1 MAVLDRIKREMRPET
16 LVEKYDKEN
25 IVIGSQLIVDESQ
38 EALFYKEGQSLDVFG
53 PGRYTLSSKN
63 LPLLQKIVNLPFG
76 GETPFT
82 AEVYFVNRTARL
94 DYKWGTPEPIPIE
107 DPVYRVLLSIG
118 CHGQFGLRIDD
129 SRKFVKEIVGTMPV
143 WSGDQVLEYFKGLII
158 NQVKD
163 SIAEFVVKRSISVS
177 KMSAYLEEV
186 SKLIEDGCREEF
198 ANYGIEL
205 LRFFVTSVAIPS
217 SELKKIQEGAFE
229 RLKIEQIGD
238 DRYRAKRTFDALDK
252 AAENPGAA
260 GTLMSAGI
268 GLGVGAKM
276 AGGLSGLADES
287 LGTSKGGQQAGQGMP
302 CSKCGHVVAAGARFC
317 PECGTP
323 SGPPSIECPGCG
335 RQIPATST
343 FCPECGKRTSSEC
356 AACGQEIQPGSKFC
370 PHCGAD
376 TSKPAQNQAE

>member
-1 MAVLDRIKREMRPET
+1 MAVLDRIKREMRPEL
-16 LVEKYDKEN
+16 LVEKYEKEN

-38 EALFYKEGQSLDVFG
+38 EALFYKEGQSLDVFA

-63 LPLLQKIVNLPFG
+63 LPLLQKLVNLPFG

-107 DPVYRVLLSIG
+107 DPVYRVMLSIG

-129 SRKFVKEIVGTMPV
+129 SRRFVKKIVGTMPV
-143 WSGDQVLEYFKGLII
+143 WSGDQVLDYFKGLII
-158 NQVKD
+158 NQVKN

-177 KMSAYLEEV
+177 KMSAYLEEA
-186 SKLIEDGCREEF
+186 SKLIEERCKEEF

-276 AGGLSGLADES
+276 AGGLSGLADEN
-287 LGTSKGGQQAGQGMP
+287 LGTSKRGQQTSEGTP
-302 CSKCGHVVAAGARFC
+302 CSKCGHMIAAGTKFC

-335 RQIPATST
+335 RQVPATSK
-343 FCPECGKRTSSEC
+343 FCPECGKPISPKC
-356 AACGQEIQPGSKFC
+356 AACGQEFPPGSKFC
-370 PHCGAD
+370 PHCGVD
-376 TSKPAQNQAE
+376 TEKPAQNHAE